1 MWKWILSALLAI
13 PYAAGCQELS
23 EKKGEVAYASKPEK
37 AVSKLQGKKV
47 VMIIAPKNFRDE
59 ELLEPKRLFE
69 QQGAVVTVASSR
81 LGEAQGMLGA
91 RVTPHVLLDSVRVE
105 AYDAVIF
112 VGGSGA
118 KEYWEDPKAH
128 AVARAA
134 LDTGKLVCAICIAPV
149 TLANAGI
156 LKGRRATG
164 WGSGT
169 PLEAKGA
176 TYTGAAV
183 EVDDSIITANGPG
196 AAEKFAQAIM
206 EALRG
211 R

>member
-13 PYAAGCQELS
+13 PYAAGCQDLS
-23 EKKGEVAYASKPEK
+23 EKKEEPEK
-37 AVSKLQGKKV
+37 TVSELQGKKV
-47 VMIIAPKNFRDE
+47 VMIIAHKNFRDE

-69 QQGAVVTVASSR
+69 KQGIEVTIASSR

-91 RVTPHVLLDSVRVE
+91 RVTPHVLLDSVRVK

-134 LDTGKLVCAICIAPV
+134 LEDGKLVCAICIAPV
-149 TLANAGI
+149 TLANAGV
-156 LKGRRATG
+156 LKGRRATV
-164 WGSGT
+164 WGSRA

-183 EVDDSIITANGPG
+183 EVDGNIITANGPK
-196 AAEKFAQAIM
+196 AAEKFAQAII